1 MKTEIPRDHLK
12 IKDVEKLSRERI
24 KLRISNRGKNK
35 INVARMKLERA
46 LKKRITIYG
55 VNTGFGAL
63 LNEKIAVQDQEELQ
77 VNLIV
82 SHALGAGSLF
92 EMPVVRLAMFLR
104 ANMLAKGYSGV
115 RLELIQ
121 SMINLINRDVI
132 PVVYT
137 KGSVGASGDLAPL
150 AFIALVLM
158 GRGEAFYQG
167 KRMAAKLALKRAGI
181 KPIQFEI
188 KEGLALINGTEMM
201 SAQAAINVIQA
212 EQLIN
217 IADIAGALSLVAL
230 GGNIESFDDKFSE
243 LKPYPGQKIS
253 AKNLRALISSN
264 SNPDSLP
271 ESGLPRGSIRQNAY
285 SLRCMPQVHGA
296 VRDGIGFARKIVEI
310 EMNSVTDNP
319 IVFDREIISGGN
331 FHGQAL
337 ALAMD
342 NLAISLCTLSGISER
357 RIARL
362 LDTNLSGLPAFL
374 IPRPGI
380 NSGLMMTQLLAAS
393 NVAENKV
400 LATPA
405 SIQSLPTS
413 ANQEDFVSMG
423 MDAALKANKVC
434 ENTEIVLAL
443 ELICSCQAID
453 LAKRRLNRKLK
464 KYYDLVRTVVPFF
477 KKDKELTPYLQ
488 LLLCKLKTI
497 NSEKN

>member
-12 IKDVEKLSRERI
+12 IIDVEKISRVRI

-77 VNLIV
+77 VNLIM

-92 EMPVVRLAMFLR
+92 EMTVVRLAMFLR
-104 ANMLAKGYSGV
+104 TNMLAKGYSGV
-115 RLELIQ
+115 RLELIE
-121 SMINLINRDVI
+121 SMIKLINRDVI

-167 KRMAAKLALKRAGI
+167 KRMSAKLALKRAGI

-201 SAQAAINVIQA
+201 SAQASINVIQA

-264 SNPDSLP
+264 SNPDS
-271 ESGLPRGSIRQNAY
+271 RQNAY

-423 MDAALKANKVC
+423 MDAALKAKKVC